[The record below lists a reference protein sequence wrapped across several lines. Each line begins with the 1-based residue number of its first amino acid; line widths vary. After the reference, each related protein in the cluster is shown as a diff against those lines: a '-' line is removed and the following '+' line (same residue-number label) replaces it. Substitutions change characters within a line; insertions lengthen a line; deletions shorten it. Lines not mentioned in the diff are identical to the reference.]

1 MKFTPTLLAVLLLA
15 IGFSSCNLF
24 RAQHPEQWQ
33 ETTIETQ
40 NQKVLFEGL
49 VLALRKEDFKVGSG
63 ADAGARRVV
72 TGWRNH
78 SSPFKGRSYRERATV
93 SYENTDDSRFLV
105 RVRVEREINHSLRPL
120 LPNSAKW
127 ERAPDQP
134 KVSKRILQYVHSY
147 LGGEWAPVEKAKVE
161 D

>member
-15 IGFSSCNLF
+15 IGLSSCNLF
-24 RAQHPEQWQ
+24 KAQHPEQWQ
-33 ETTIETQ
+33 KTTIETQ

-63 ADAGARRVV
+63 ADAGAHQVV

-93 SYENTDDSRFLV
+93 SYETTDDNRYLV

-134 KVSKRILQYVHSY
+134 KVSMRILQYVHSY
-147 LGGEWAPVEKAKVE
+147 LGGEWAPVEDAKAA

>member
-15 IGFSSCNLF
+15 IGLSSCNLF
-24 RAQHPEQWQ
+24 RAQHAEQWQ

-147 LGGEWAPVEKAKVE
+147 LGGEWAPVEEAKVE